1 MSLISI
7 KREYWR
13 ESDGTVEKAV
23 LGCAGFDAVGPIA
36 AFLYADVEYEK
47 KAVDGLKELKKQCGH
62 IPEINALTV
71 TGLKEGNTPGVD
83 FAHIYNRL
91 YEMIAE
97 SHGDI
102 AVDKYGSWGHVD
114 QHGNEHFG
122 DSSGFFPFYTDEKT
136 LKKDLQEWDENI

>member
-23 LGCAGFDAVGPIA
+23 LGCAGFDA
-36 AFLYADVEYEK
+36 DVEYEK

-62 IPEINALTV
+62 IPEINALTP
-71 TGLKEGNTPGVD
+71 TGLKEGDTPGVD

-91 YEMIAE
+91 YEMTAE

-102 AVDKYGSWGHVD
+102 AVDKYGAWGHVD
-114 QHGNEHFG
+114 RQGKEHFG
-122 DSSGFFPFYTDEKT
+122 DSSGFFPFYTDEET
-136 LKKDLQEWDENI
+136 LKKDLKEWDEDVD